1 MRSTFKNFALAFA
14 IFSFVVLLGTCGVNQ
29 IDKIDKPDKDTTL
42 IHLVKQKVSAL
53 QEQYQ
58 SNIKALE
65 LSKDSLQTKITQSQK
80 AYKQLSVKAKT
91 TELNLVKLIQRDTV
105 KFTTDSIKPVIADYI
120 ALQAERDSLC
130 RESITNLET
139 LATKQDS
146 IISFKNKELLN
157 QRDINE
163 IYRLKEQALTEQLNT
178 AYKAQRKA
186 VLKARLYKGAALLLT
201 GISSALIINQT
212 LK

>member
-14 IFSFVVLLGTCGVNQ
+14 VFSFVVLLGTCGVNQ
-29 IDKIDKPDKDTTL
+29 IDKIDKPDKDTTF
-42 IHLVKQKVSAL
+42 IHLVNEKVNAL

-58 SNIKALE
+58 SHIKALE
-65 LSKDSLQTKITQSQK
+65 LSTDSLQTKFTQTQK
-80 AYKQLSVKAKT
+80 AYKRLSVKAKA
-91 TELNLVKLIQRDTV
+91 TELNLVKLIQCDTA
-105 KFTTDSIKPVIADYI
+105 KFAADSIKPVITDYI

-130 RESITNLET
+130 QESITTLET

-157 QRDINE
+157 QKDINE

-186 VLKARLYKGAALLLT
+186 VLKARLFKGTALLLT